1 MPEEIR
7 AQDPRAINRYLAEL
21 ATGEKEQK
29 IKRVRAIFIGN
40 GEAGKT
46 SLIQALNGEEVTE
59 GDPDMTCGI
68 DISEWPVGDSGLTAH
83 FWDFGGQV
91 IAHATHQFF
100 LRARCVYVLV
110 INARSADSNPNQ
122 QAEYWLEF
130 VRAFGNEA
138 PVLLVGNKC
147 DLTPVAVDTH
157 RLRESHP
164 NIRGFHALS
173 ATGYRGGY
181 AEEFAVFRKAFVTE
195 LEKVG
200 EVQPWFSDKEFAVIE
215 RLRDES
221 RKNPFLGKAAF
232 DDECA
237 GRGIDGERREG
248 FLTLLDQLGE
258 VIHFPEIYRARG
270 FREYLLNP
278 RWLTHG
284 VYTLLYSELLK
295 RQCGELRRGD
305 VSEIL
310 KDRTIEDGQGNVL
323 RYPEERLDF
332 LIWAMAQFKLCYPSG
347 DGPGNGASDRWIVPD
362 LLPSDQPER
371 MEFDAQREGALRFR
385 FRFERFLPRHVLNMF
400 IVEHYRDIHDGLA
413 WQHGVHLESRAWAGT
428 AALVRADYQERVLTV
443 AVRGAHVDR
452 YFSVLYHSIVK
463 ILERMPKLKYTR
475 LVHLDEKARIAREGE
490 PPGRGRADRE
500 PEDAL
505 ADFEDLLALEAD
517 GEEIFRCKFGRYSLK
532 KLLKPMPR
540 EVKRGHVPSGME
552 YSAQPAPERGKAS
565 WWERLS
571 GLGGLA
577 AIIGTFLPLFGAL
590 VAFLDKPALPVD
602 SWERITSALIGGT
615 MGGAGAV
622 VVLAVAAAWLWRRGK
637 LDWGSK
643 KNGMEV
649 H

>member
-323 RYPEERLDF
+323 RYPEDRLDF
-332 LIWAMAQFKLCYPSG
+332 LIWAMAQFKLCYPAG
-347 DGPGNGASDRWIVPD
+347 DGFGDGSDTHGGVANSKWIVPD
-362 LLPSDQPER
+362 LLPSDQPSIL
-371 MEFDAQREGALRFR
+371 EFDDREALRFR

-400 IVEHYRDIHDGLA
+400 IVEHYRDIHDDLA
-413 WQHGVHLESRAWAGT
+413 WQHGVHLESRDYRET
-428 AALVRADYQERVLTV
+428 TALVRADYQERVLTV
-443 AVRGAHVDR
+443 AVRGAHVDK
-452 YFSVLYHSIVK
+452 YFNALYASVSK
-463 ILERMPKLKYTR
+463 ILERMPKLQHEKLLY
-475 LVHLDEKARIAREGE
+475 LDEAARIDDG
-490 PPGRGRADRE
+490 GKRGGVALQTEERGDRGAWANF
-500 PEDAL
+500 D
-505 ADFEDLLALEAD
+505 DLLAAD
-517 GEEIFRCKFGRYSLK
+517 AAGSREFVCRFGRYDLGRV
-532 KLLKPMPR
+532 LRPMPKR
-540 EVKRGHVPSGME
+540 EIRKLPMPE
-552 YSAQPAPERGKAS
+552 PASETRPVEGRSSPWLNTMLTFG
-565 WWERLS
+565 

-577 AIIGTFLPLFGAL
+577 AFVTGIVSL
-590 VAFLDKPALPVD
+590 VGWFSSFTSLG
-602 SWERITSALIGGT
+602 WGITLVLTGN
-615 MGGAGAV
+615 
-622 VVLAVAAAWLWRRGK
+622 VVLIAVL
-637 LDWGSK
+637 LVIGSRSRDRLRQRFPRIFR
-643 KNGMEV
+643 E
-649 H
+649 